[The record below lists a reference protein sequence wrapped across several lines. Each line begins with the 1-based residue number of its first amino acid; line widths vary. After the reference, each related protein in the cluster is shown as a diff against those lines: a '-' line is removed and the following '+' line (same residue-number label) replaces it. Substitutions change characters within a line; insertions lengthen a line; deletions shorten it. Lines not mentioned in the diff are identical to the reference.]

1 MYGPPKTGPQ
11 MKGKNLAEVLM
22 FQWDWNRIIR
32 DAYNG
37 NGMDG
42 GELNQVWRSFNKMNL
57 AVDGLDKVQAE
68 LDSFTYEDWRA
79 VCEWAE
85 EEHSDMFDGRD
96 PEDFIMDA
104 VHQFVLN
111 CNMTGTFDGKIEWE
125 PPPEPP
131 PPPPPPSAWFD
142 KAISQVGDVAV
153 PQTLDQ
159 NVCFNYP
166 KKNRQILIPHDMG
179 LLMIWME

>member
-57 AVDGLDKVQAE
+57 AVDGLDQVQAE

-131 PPPPPPSAWFD
+131 PPPPPP
-142 KAISQVGDVAV
+142 AITKKS
-153 PQTLDQ
+153 TL
-159 NVCFNYP
+159 
-166 KKNRQILIPHDMG
+166 
-179 LLMIWME
+179 

>member
-57 AVDGLDKVQAE
+57 AVDGLDQVQAE

-85 EEHSDMFDGRD
+85 EEHSDMFDGR
-96 PEDFIMDA
+96 
-104 VHQFVLN
+104 
-111 CNMTGTFDGKIEWE
+111 
-125 PPPEPP
+125 
-131 PPPPPPSAWFD
+131 S
-142 KAISQVGDVAV
+142 
-153 PQTLDQ
+153 
-159 NVCFNYP
+159 
-166 KKNRQILIPHDMG
+166 
-179 LLMIWME
+179 